1 LEVFTVRLRAEIDAN
16 QAESR
21 RHITN
26 FPTDENQ
33 FEVYCDMCGEVY
45 FVDEIIFDQVAK
57 ALREGFENPF
67 VCDDCRGELDELAY
81 L

>member
-1 LEVFTVRLRAEIDAN
+1 MVRFRKEIDADRT
-16 QAESR
+16 ESR
-21 RHITN
+21 MQITN
-26 FPTDENQ
+26 YPTNENQ
-33 FEVYCDMCGEVY
+33 FEAYCDMCGEVF
-45 FVDEIIFDQVAK
+45 FVDEIIFDQIAK